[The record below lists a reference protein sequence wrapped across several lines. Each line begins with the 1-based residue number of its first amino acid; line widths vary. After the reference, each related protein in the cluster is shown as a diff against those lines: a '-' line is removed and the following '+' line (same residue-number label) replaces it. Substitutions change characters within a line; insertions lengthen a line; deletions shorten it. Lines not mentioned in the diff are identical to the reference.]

1 MDDVNDTPMT
11 SEAPAEAPAPQPE
24 LESQPVL
31 ESQPEPE
38 LEIAVE
44 DDQSAEIAKLE
55 KKLADEHDRLLRT
68 AADLDNFRKRA
79 RRDVDDALVRGRGE
93 VLAELLPTID
103 ALDLGLKN
111 AAGEETVRALVDGVE
126 MVRRQFLASMARF
139 GLRPIGC
146 VGTPFDPN
154 FHEAVA
160 QIPHPDVPTG
170 AVLEELRRGYMLGDR
185 LLRASMVVVS
195 SGAPAETSETAI
207 SDGEPEAP
215 AAPGEEEANG

>member
-1 MDDVNDTPMT
+1 MDDMNDPPVT
-11 SEAPAEAPAPQPE
+11 SGAPAEAPAPQPE
-24 LESQPVL
+24 PEA
-31 ESQPEPE
+31 QPEPLPEPLPE
-38 LEIAVE
+38 LEIEFE
-44 DDQSAEIAKLE
+44 DDRGDELAALE
-55 KKLADEHDRLLRT
+55 KKVAEEHDRLLRT
-68 AADLDNFRKRA
+68 AAELDNFRKRA
-79 RRDVDDALVRGRGE
+79 RRDIEDAGVRGRAE
-93 VLAELLPTID
+93 VLADILPTID
-103 ALDLGLKN
+103 ALDLALKN
-111 AAGEETVRALVDGVE
+111 AADETPARAVIDGVE
-126 MVRRQFLASMARF
+126 MVRRQFLGSMARF
-139 GLRPIGC
+139 GLKPIGC
-146 VGTPFDPN
+146 VGAPFDPS